1 MASKAV
7 LVVVTL
13 RSVPADILKKNN
25 QTKAFS
31 VVTFALALPID
42 LLSACTTEDLVT
54 SDDRAGAMMWETR
67 DCMPHR
73 EGGHGD
79 QYR

>member
-1 MASKAV
+1 VM
-7 LVVVTL
+7 TL
-13 RSVPADILKKNN
+13 RNVPADILKENN

-31 VVTFALALPID
+31 IATFALALPID

-54 SDDRAGAMMWETR
+54 SDDRAGAMTWETTC
-67 DCMPHR
+67 CMPQ